1 MVSPSGWAVA
11 RMQHIPP
18 HFSSTPRST
27 PAFWPREKPG
37 ARWCQRGTSKK
48 FRGLAGAAKRSFAL
62 GGDECSTTGAS
73 AWREKRNFAPPKH
86 EAMLQPVGGPVR
98 GRDGVATRQRTGDH
112 YAPQYAQRA
121 RQAPDYLPGGLPG
134 TLACQTSRP
143 AGARQRRRQ
152 QRKKPRSSKARRG
165 LCKNPWRRP
174 TFPHDDMQYHRR

>member
-73 AWREKRNFAPPKH
+73 AWREKRNFAPPQ
-86 EAMLQPVGGPVR
+86 AR
-98 GRDGVATRQRTGDH
+98 S
-112 YAPQYAQRA
+112 RA
-121 RQAPDYLPGGLPG
+121 
-134 TLACQTSRP
+134 P
-143 AGARQRRRQ
+143 AGRRTC
-152 QRKKPRSSKARRG
+152 PRARRG
-165 LCKNPWRRP
+165 GHSPAHRRP
-174 TFPHDDMQYHRR
+174 LCAAICTEGAAGPRLLAWRPARHPRLPDKPTCRSAPKTPPATQKAPELESSTGLVQKSLAATYFPT